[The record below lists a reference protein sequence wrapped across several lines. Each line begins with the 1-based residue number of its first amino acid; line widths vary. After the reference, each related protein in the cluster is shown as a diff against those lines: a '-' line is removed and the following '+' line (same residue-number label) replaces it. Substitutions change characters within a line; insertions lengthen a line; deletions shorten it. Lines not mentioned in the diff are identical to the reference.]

1 MAAVIACG
9 IRDQNFGQIL
19 CYWNN
24 ARLNG
29 FRQPRILLIC
39 QYVFN
44 LKSHPSLEQQSA
56 RPSVPDPRHWDANDP
71 ADLLRPLRQRG

>member
-24 ARLNG
+24 AGLNG

-44 LKSHPSLEQQSA
+44 LKSLPSLEQQSA
-56 RPSVPDPRHWDANDP
+56 RPSVPDPRHWDVGGLAGP
-71 ADLLRPLRQRG
+71 PCPLRQTG